1 MAKDL
6 LVNDYGDL
14 VIDPTTHDLA
24 IVEGIDEI
32 AQRIRAT
39 LLIRYGEM
47 PNLDPDQGADYSNFI
62 GKNFNAQLASAD
74 MSTTI
79 TEKVPEVRTVNSI
92 SFKKLPRRGLY
103 VTFSATVQ
111 VGDGQP
117 ENVEGGFELGD
128 S

>member
-6 LVNDYGDL
+6 LVNEYGDL

-47 PNLDPDQGADYSNFI
+47 PNLDPDQGTDYSLSLI
-62 GKNFNAQLASAD
+62 H
-74 MSTTI
+74 I
-79 TEKVPEVRTVNSI
+79 
-92 SFKKLPRRGLY
+92 
-103 VTFSATVQ
+103 
-111 VGDGQP
+111 
-117 ENVEGGFELGD
+117 
-128 S
+128 